1 MLPVGCYNC
10 HSRNTWSLWTQ
21 GFRVLKSK
29 YWLLQVG
36 LQSRCE
42 ITKSDLTTF
51 KMLLLESDV
60 QTSGSNQKRILNI
73 YIIYLKKKIT
83 KPMCR
88 ASNNA
93 VLINNTNKLEPNPS
107 QGVLECNI
115 VMVSS
120 SPAHPIPIWGKPQ
133 NHGSR

>member
-1 MLPVGCYNC
+1 MQTDFLCFSVQATWDPDPKL
-10 HSRNTWSLWTQ
+10 SRHVRHLSLREVQAAWSH
-21 GFRVLKSK
+21 
-29 YWLLQVG
+29 
-36 LQSRCE
+36 
-42 ITKSDLTTF
+42 I
-51 KMLLLESDV
+51 
-60 QTSGSNQKRILNI
+60 
-73 YIIYLKKKIT
+73 IT